1 MACAPGDQTGVALR
15 PSAWPP
21 RAMCVPAPVPV
32 AVVVGAAVNSQDFGP
47 GGASGAPAP
56 EVPSSLAGGGHR
68 WSLWIV
74 GRWPPFPS
82 DIRGL
87 AEADTRPPGVIG
99 GW

>member
-1 MACAPGDQTGVALR
+1 MR

-21 RAMCVPAPVPV
+21 RAACVPAPAPG
-32 AVVVGAAVNSQDFGP
+32 AVVVGPAVNSWDLGF
-47 GGASGAPAP
+47 GGASAASAP

-82 DIRGL
+82 DIRGH
-87 AEADTRPPGVIG
+87 AEADTRPRA
-99 GW
+99 